1 MVWRMVCVN
10 GRWVWREESGL
21 GKEEEE
27 EKKKKKRKKR
37 DGLKDERAIG
47 SQWPGKEKTGHRK
60 RGPPCEYIYKNAIIT
75 LFP

>member
-1 MVWRMVCVN
+1 MVCVN

-21 GKEEEE
+21 GREEEE

-47 SQWPGKEKTGHRK
+47 SQ
-60 RGPPCEYIYKNAIIT
+60 
-75 LFP
+75 